1 MRRLERD
8 EARKIGR
15 AKHLRGPGMYVCVF
29 VCMCVYMHACRAK
42 EFGLFL
48 EGNEKALN
56 YQALNIF
63 EHDGQPVED
72 SNF

>member
-1 MRRLERD
+1 
-8 EARKIGR
+8 
-15 AKHLRGPGMYVCVF
+15 
-29 VCMCVYMHACRAK
+29 MCVYMHACPAK
-42 EFGLFL
+42 EFGLNL
-48 EGNEKALN
+48 ERNEKPLN